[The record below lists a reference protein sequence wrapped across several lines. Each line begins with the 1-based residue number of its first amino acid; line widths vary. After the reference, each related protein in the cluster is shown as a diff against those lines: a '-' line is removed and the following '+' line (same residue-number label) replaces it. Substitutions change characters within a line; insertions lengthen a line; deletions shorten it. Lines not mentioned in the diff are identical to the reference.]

1 MVFKQVFG
9 MTDKM
14 GHFGFL
20 LMWYSW
26 FLTTFGVLLGDS
38 SVGAPRNFCYASQL
52 ICCTNIVSTVYSM
65 THNVDFSKAS
75 MLTAPLDMYVTW
87 LSFAYF
93 GGSAVFSTTPIGI
106 FNVIQCIMQAF
117 MALQMTV
124 GVLMMAKDPRGYKK
138 YLEDKKPTAQN
149 ETV

>member
-20 LMWYSW
+20 LMWFSW

-38 SVGAPRNFCYASQL
+38 SVGAPRNFCFASQL
-52 ICCTNIVSTVYSM
+52 VCCTNIVSIVYSM
-65 THNVDFSKAS
+65 IHNVDLSKAS
-75 MLTAPLDMYVTW
+75 MLTGPLDMYVTW

-93 GGSAVFSTTPIGI
+93 GGSAVFSTSPIGV
-106 FNVIQCIMQAF
+106 FNVIQCVMQG
-117 MALQMTV
+117 MMTIQMTV
-124 GVLMMAKDPRGYKK
+124 GLLAMAKDPKGYKK
-138 YLEDKKPTAQN
+138 YLEDKKPVEQSD
-149 ETV
+149 TV

>member
-20 LMWYSW
+20 LMWFSW

-38 SVGAPRNFCYASQL
+38 SVGAPRNFCFASQL
-52 ICCTNIVSTVYSM
+52 VCCTNIVSIVYSM
-65 THNVDFSKAS
+65 TNNVDLSKAS
-75 MLTAPLDMYVTW
+75 MLTGPLDMYVTW

-93 GGSAVFSTTPIGI
+93 GGSAVFSTSAIGV
-106 FNVIQCIMQAF
+106 FNVIQCVMQG
-117 MALQMTV
+117 MMTIQMTV
-124 GVLMMAKDPRGYKK
+124 GLLAMAKDPRGYKK
-138 YLEDKKPTAQN
+138 YLEDKKPTVQN
-149 ETV
+149 DTV

>member
-20 LMWYSW
+20 LMWFSW

-38 SVGAPRNFCYASQL
+38 SVGAPRNFCFASQL
-52 ICCTNIVSTVYSM
+52 VCCTNIVSIVYSM
-65 THNVDFSKAS
+65 TNNVDLSKAS
-75 MLTAPLDMYVTW
+75 MLTGPLDMYVTW

-93 GGSAVFSTTPIGI
+93 GGSAVFSTSAIGV
-106 FNVIQCIMQAF
+106 FNVIQCVMQG
-117 MALQMTV
+117 MMTIQMTV
-124 GVLMMAKDPRGYKK
+124 GLLAMAKDPKGYKK
-138 YLEDKKPTAQN
+138 YLEDKKPAEQSG
-149 ETV
+149 TV